1 MTKEYPHQK
10 LVGMVKFD
18 SQGHA
23 LQAAASR
30 KGSTWGP
37 EAQAVVLRPV
47 PSTQMEGTNLPIQA
61 GLKLEAHSPRSG
73 STGPST
79 PRLHGLSGLPQPLTP
94 QLTPRGGASTP
105 RGGGSTGNLTPRMI
119 SPRNQSSREDK
130 LSFRSSFA
138 VLVAPSKA
146 TQMNP
151 IQYAALRRAKH
162 RLRHVAVK
170 KIQAELEAAV
180 VEAARLG
187 ISEEDEDYAECVQAL
202 RDQRNAAQT
211 RSAVAASNRAYAKLM
226 KAWPSNAEE
235 HARMR
240 SSTPPR
246 QRIDALEKALKDSGK
261 AVSLCSQSGLAG
273 VGNKLGNSIR
283 NVCQNWTV
291 TAWSQLQGALV
302 NKDLAALGPAVEEC
316 ESILSALRAAGD
328 SAVELDDN
336 MRDELRAAR
345 RIVDGL
351 SGFAD
356 EVLRTNSNAAL
367 RATLEPF
374 ESRSG
379 VGMKFVGSKSRSALL
394 QEALL
399 HVEALGGRRGDT
411 EDDCVGRAED
421 ALEQL
426 TKRCISRWG
435 LFGSILCAQ
444 SAVSSSVDEAAERL
458 NRAIDIAR
466 TSGMEEADLEPAF
479 AAELRFEDNRRL
491 ARELREALEDP
502 RHDKLKETALKAR
515 AAADKGAHLLLQTDL
530 RMAYF
535 WLAVPARK
543 KEKKAG
549 TGSPESDE
557 SQYEEDSFDED
568 ELMQGSQANVRRQ
581 FSVMRRSWSQKSAV
595 AEADE
600 PDEDFH
606 DKADDNINWDEDAW
620 GSGPRAQEMSH
631 LTAKKNLQDA
641 LQTGDGATIRAAL
654 AQGRRLGLDRFALE
668 QAGHVLAEKELMQNI
683 QQACQRQ
690 DAPALEAA
698 IAAAERRGWDE
709 RVLIKYRQALKEVQ
723 SKVKVVRERLEAAM
737 GSPISF
743 EADSPNKLTDVGK
756 QVVSNIAVILKEFPG
771 IAIRIEGHSNINNS
785 HRAKIMSQGR
795 ADAVKQALKEAGCTN
810 WMTSKGWGCAH
821 PEVKGKVVRVLPLLT
836 PEDHTSFKQ
845 LRRPS

>member
-1 MTKEYPHQK
+1 
-10 LVGMVKFD
+10 MVKFD

-23 LQAAASR
+23 MMAAASR

-37 EAQAVVLRPV
+37 EAQSVVLRPV
-47 PSTQMEGTNLPIQA
+47 AWTQIGEPSLSIQV
-61 GLKLEAHSPRSG
+61 GLKPELHSPRSG

-79 PRLHGLSGLPQPLTP
+79 PRLNGLSGLTQPLTP
-94 QLTPRGGASTP
+94 QLTPRGGS
-105 RGGGSTGNLTPRMI
+105 STGNLTPRLDRTI
-119 SPRNQSSREDK
+119 SPRSQNFREDK

-138 VLVAPSKA
+138 VLTAPSKA
-146 TQMNP
+146 TQMAP

-180 VEAARLG
+180 MEAGRLG
-187 ISEEDEDYAECVQAL
+187 ISEEDEDYAECAQAL

-211 RSAVAASNRAYAKLM
+211 RNAVAASTRAYAKLM

-246 QRIDALEKALKDSGK
+246 QRISALDQALRASGQ

-273 VGNKLGNSIR
+273 ASDKLANAVRS
-283 NVCQNWTV
+283 VSQNWTV
-291 TAWSQLQGALV
+291 TAWSQLQSALV

-316 ESILSALRAAGD
+316 ESIMSALRAAGE

-367 RATLEPF
+367 RAALEPF
-374 ESRSG
+374 ESRPG
-379 VGMKFVGSKSRSALL
+379 VGMKTVGSKSRSLL
-394 QEALL
+394 LHEALS

-411 EDDCVGRAED
+411 EDDCVGRAEY
-421 ALEQL
+421 ALEL
-426 TKRCISRWG
+426 LGKRCTSRWG
-435 LFGSILCAQ
+435 LFSSILCAQ
-444 SAVSSSVDEAAERL
+444 SAVLQNAEEAATRV
-458 NRAIDIAR
+458 NKAIDLAR
-466 TSGMEEADLEPAF
+466 AMGIEEPDLEPAF
-479 AAELRFEDNRRL
+479 AAELRFEENRHI
-491 ARELREALEDP
+491 AYELKEALADP
-502 RHDKLKETALKAR
+502 KHDKLKEAALKAR
-515 AAADKGAHLLLQTDL
+515 AAADRGAHLLLQTHL
-530 RMAYF
+530 RLAYF
-535 WLAVPARK
+535 WLAVPAY
-543 KEKKAG
+543 KKAD
-549 TGSPESDE
+549 TGSPDADE
-557 SQYEEDSFDED
+557 YWEDFFDAEEILQSTRAKFW
-568 ELMQGSQANVRRQ
+568 
-581 FSVMRRSWSQKSAV
+581 VMRRSWSHPVREA
-595 AEADE
+595 AEAEQDYSCE
-600 PDEDFH
+600 Q
-606 DKADDNINWDEDAW
+606 ADNDAPNWDYDDAW
-620 GSGPRAQEMSH
+620 ASSAPRSPRDAEGMAQ

-641 LQTGDGATIRAAL
+641 LQAGDGATIRAAL
-654 AQGRRLGLDRFALE
+654 AQGRRLGLDRFSLE
-668 QAGHVLAEKELMQNI
+668 QAENFLAEKELMQSI
-683 QQACQRQ
+683 QQASKRQ

-709 RVLIKYRQALKEVQ
+709 RVLLKYRQALKDVQ

-743 EADSPNKLTDVGK
+743 EADSCKLTEMGK

-795 ADAVKQALKEAGCTN
+795 SDAVKQALKEAGCTN

-836 PEDHTSFKQ
+836 PEDHSSFLP
-845 LRRPS
+845 LRKNP